1 MAIPEHKQYQQLYQ
15 QLVTEH
21 TDDFSKM
28 EYVVAPEIVQNALY
42 YFKGQNFPLI
52 YPAKSYAVAVIYAY
66 LLFKEYGIPIRDSL
80 SDKDLFLGQDEYFVP
95 YHEDVASYEA
105 ILKELNYT
113 HNWITLG
120 WAPKTAEYFRLE
132 CTAAGIQ
139 EVMERLNG

>member
-1 MAIPEHKQYQQLYQ
+1 MAIPEHKQYQKLYQ

-21 TDDFSKM
+21 TDDFSLM

-80 SDKDLFLGQDEYFVP
+80 ADEDLFLGQDEYFVP
-95 YHEDVASYEA
+95 YLKDVASYEA
-105 ILKELNYT
+105 ILHELDYT
-113 HNWITLG
+113 PNWISLG

-139 EVMERLNG
+139 EVMDGVG